1 MCCHDHLY
9 PVWPQGAY
17 WILFWNIIS
26 PGAGTCYQA
35 YYWPRGVN
43 NECNYGTYCVGI
55 AQAMTA
61 FLLVGWIW
69 SIWHGYEVYKMSQE
83 GFLPTNGGEKV
94 IIVQNQNY

>member
-1 MCCHDHLY
+1 
-9 PVWPQGAY
+9 
-17 WILFWNIIS
+17 
-26 PGAGTCYQA
+26 
-35 YYWPRGVN
+35 VN

-83 GFLPTNGGEKV
+83 GFMPTNGGEKV